1 MLYKRKNSKNWWFK
15 YTDAN
20 GERIRRSTQTTDRK
34 KAQELAD
41 KYKASSWDQI
51 KLGVKPSFVWEDAV
65 VRWMKESEKKTKND
79 DLCMFRYLDNFLT
92 GMRLDVINRGVIEAI
107 VQDKL
112 KTASPG
118 RANRITSLIRAVLN
132 KAKDD
137 WDWIDKVPS
146 IRRLKEN
153 GSNVRWLS
161 QEEKRKLLNE
171 CPKHIKA
178 MVIFSLSTGLRESNV
193 TGLKWSQVDLI
204 RKVVTIEAD
213 QTKAGRPIGI
223 PLNDEAAAVLTEQ
236 VGKHPAFVFCYL
248 GNPIKKAGSTA
259 WKSALK
265 RAGVHDFR
273 WHDLRHTW
281 ASWHVQSGTPLNV
294 MKELGSWKSYDM
306 VLRYAHLAP
315 EHLAR
320 YASNISVSN

>member
-1 MLYKRKNSKNWWFK
+1 MLYKRKNSKYWWLR

-20 GERIRRSTQTTDRK
+20 GKRIRRSTQTTDRN
-34 KAQELAD
+34 KAQEFAD

-51 KLGVKPSFVWEDAV
+51 KLGVKAAFVWEDAV

-79 DLCMFRYLDNFLT
+79 DLCIFRYLDNFLS
-92 GMRLDVINRGVIEAI
+92 GLHLADINRDMIESI
-107 VQDKL
+107 IEDKL
-112 KTASPG
+112 KNASPG
-118 RANRITSLIRAVLN
+118 RVNRITSLIRAVLN

-171 CPKHIKA
+171 CPKHIKS
-178 MVIFSLSTGLRESNV
+178 MVVFSLNTGLREANV

-213 QTKAGRPIGI
+213 QTKAERPIGI
-223 PLNDEAAAVLTEQ
+223 PLNGEAAAVLTEQ
-236 VGKHPAFVFCYL
+236 VGKHPIFVFSYL

-265 RAGVHDFR
+265 RADIDNFR

-294 MKELGSWKSYDM
+294 MKELGSWKSFDM

-320 YASNISVSN
+320 YASNVSVAN

>member
-1 MLYKRKNSKNWWFK
+1 MLYKRKNSKHWWFK
-15 YTDAN
+15 FTDPN
-20 GERIRRSTQTTDRK
+20 GKRIRRSAQTTDK
-34 KAQELAD
+34 MKAQELAD
-41 KYKASSWDQI
+41 KYKACSWDQT
-51 KLGVKPSFVWEDAV
+51 KLGVKPAFVWEDAV
-65 VRWMKESEKKTKND
+65 VRWMKESEKKTYND
-79 DLCMFRYLDNFLT
+79 DLCMFRYLDSFLT
-92 GMRLDVINRGVIEAI
+92 GIRLDAIDRDVIETI

-112 KTASPG
+112 SHASPG
-118 RANRITSLIRAVLN
+118 RVNRITSLIRAVLN

-146 IRRLKEN
+146 IRRLKES

-161 QEEKRKLLNE
+161 QEEKTRLLKE
-171 CPKHIKA
+171 CPEHIRS
-178 MVIFSLSTGLRESNV
+178 MVVFSLNTGLREANV

-204 RKVVTIEAD
+204 RKVITIEAD
-213 QTKAGRPIGI
+213 QTKAQRPIGI
-223 PLNDEAAAVLTEQ
+223 PLNDEAAAVLAEQ
-236 VGKHPAFVFCYL
+236 AGKHPIFVFCYL

-259 WKSALK
+259 WKSALE
-265 RAGVHDFR
+265 RADIHDFR

-294 MKELGSWKSYDM
+294 MKELGSWKSLDM

-320 YASNISVSN
+320 YASNVCVAS